1 MLSRYELGSVSPATI
16 VRFRKVLWSAAV
28 SGGLVDERIRELARR
43 STNFGF
49 LLDHEELLVLDG
61 AEAEAYV
68 YTDPNTS
75 LFKARRFGETLAAK
89 LVVAGQIRVDGSS
102 QYARLAALARDGV
115 IQSRQRD
122 QFDALRTV
130 GNRAVH
136 THYGEVRAALDAVR
150 TCYALGSWYYRLITG
165 NREPSAFVP
174 PPDPSM
180 PPVDVADAAELGL
193 LREQLRA
200 ERNRLA
206 EVLVRLDGKMTRLE
220 AERVAHAE
228 AEQMLARVAA
238 DRVALRDLAAELGAR
253 IAEFEAG
260 FAQSV
265 AQPGRISV
273 VEREAFVQSA
283 QRSAREPRTEREVR
297 EEVDRMLAAAGW
309 EVQDAG
315 RENLF
320 AGTGVAVREA
330 MTATG
335 PADYL
340 LYVDKKLAGVI
351 EAKREGTVLSPVE
364 RQSARYAEGLSASQQ
379 LQAWRLP
386 LPFRYETTAA
396 ETHFTNMLDPVPRAR
411 EVFSFHQPET
421 LARWMREADAD
432 PDAPT
437 LRSRLRRGLPPLED
451 GRLRPAQAD
460 AVRGLEESLRKDR
473 PRALIQ
479 MATGAGKTYSA
490 VTSSYRLLK
499 HARVRRVL
507 FLVDRNNLGKQANT
521 EFTGYVT
528 PDDGRKLAELYGV
541 ERLTGSDI
549 LASSDVVVSTVQR
562 VYAMLRGTPLPSV
575 DAYDAAFDDYDAD
588 EIVEVSYNPAV
599 PPETFDIIFIDEC
612 HRSIYGRW
620 RSVLEYFDAYL
631 VGLTATPVKQT
642 FGFFHQNLVSEYTF
656 QEAVAD
662 GVNVDFD
669 VYRIRTRQTEQG
681 DTIEAGTVVPK
692 RARQTRRQRY
702 EELDDDF
709 SYGGAQLGRDVISTP
724 QLRLILETFRDRLF
738 TEIFPPGPGRPPR
751 QYVPKTLIYA
761 RDDNHA
767 EDIVQMVREVFAMG
781 NEFAQKITYSARNPD
796 RLLAAFRNS
805 PELRIAVTV
814 DLIATG
820 TDVRPIECVFFL
832 RDVKSWA
839 YFEQM
844 KGRGSRTLDPSELHG
859 VTPDVPAKDRFVI
872 VDAVG
877 VTDSPRVDATPLQ
890 QHPERQI
897 NLERLLAKAGNLTI
911 SLAETSTLCARLA
924 RLSQDITPAEHA
936 ELEQLA
942 GLPLTEVLQSLRR
955 AADDDELAA
964 LPPGDRQAERA
975 LVMAA
980 VEPLAANPEF
990 RARLVEIR
998 HAHDIVYDEVNPDG
1012 LLEARGVDATQRA
1025 ESVVIS
1031 FRAYLREHRDEI
1043 TAIEYAYRHGDGS
1056 RAVYVRLKELAA
1068 KIARPPH
1075 QWTPDL
1081 LWHAYQRL
1089 ELAAAQPGVRYRPVD
1104 LIGLIRFELGVDE
1117 HPRPLHSVIEER
1129 YAAWLARQSQANA
1142 SFTSDQI
1149 WWLDRIK
1156 HIIINSASFTNDD
1169 LDGVTFSER
1178 GGADGFLHAFGDGH
1192 AQNILTDLNRTLTA

>member
-1 MLSRYELGSVSPATI
+1 M
-16 VRFRKVLWSAAV
+16 
-28 SGGLVDERIRELARR
+28 DERIRELARR
-43 STNFGF
+43 SLNFGF

-61 AEAEAYV
+61 AEAEAYI
-68 YTDPNTS
+68 YTDPNAA

-89 LVVAGQIRVDGSS
+89 LVAAGRIRVDGST

-115 IQSRQRD
+115 IQSRQRE

-136 THYGEVRAALDAVR
+136 THYGEVRGALDAVR
-150 TCYALGSWYYRLITG
+150 TCYTLGSWYYRLVTG

-174 PPDPSM
+174 PPDPSV
-180 PPVDVADAAELGL
+180 PPEDAADAVELDL
-193 LREQLRA
+193 LRDQLRA

-206 EVLVRLDGKMTRLE
+206 DVLVRLDGNTTRLE
-220 AERVAHAE
+220 AERAARAE
-228 AEQMLARVAA
+228 AERVLARVAM
-238 DRVALRDLAAELGAR
+238 DRDVLQALATELGAR
-253 IAEFEAG
+253 VAEFEAG
-260 FAQSV
+260 FERSV
-265 AQPGRISV
+265 AQPGRISAAD
-273 VEREAFVQSA
+273 REAFVQSA
-283 QRSAREPRTEREVR
+283 QRSALEPRTEREVR
-297 EEVDRMLAAAGW
+297 EEVDRMLEKAGW
-309 EVQDAG
+309 QVQNAG

-320 AGTGVAVREA
+320 AGTGIAVREA

-340 LYVDKKLAGVI
+340 LYVDKRLAGVI

-364 RQSARYAEGLSASQQ
+364 RQSARYAEGLNASQQ

-396 ETHFTNMLDPVPRAR
+396 ETHFTNTLDPLPRAR
-411 EVFSFHQPET
+411 EVFGFHQPET

-432 PDAPT
+432 PQAPT
-437 LRSRLRRGLPPLED
+437 LRSRLRQGLPPLED

-460 AVRGLEESLRKDR
+460 AVKGLEESLRQDR

-479 MATGAGKTYSA
+479 MATGAGKTYAA
-490 VTSSYRLLK
+490 VTSTYRLLK
-499 HARVRRVL
+499 HARARRML
-507 FLVDRNNLGKQANT
+507 FLVDRNNLGKQAAT

-541 ERLTGSDI
+541 ERLTGSEV
-549 LASSDVVVSTVQR
+549 LASSDVVISTVQR
-562 VYAMLRGTPLPSV
+562 VYAMLLGRPLPSV
-575 DAYDAAFDDYDAD
+575 DTDDAMFDDYDAD
-588 EIVEVSYNPAV
+588 EIVEVAYNPAV
-599 PPETFDIIFIDEC
+599 PPETFDLIVIDEC

-642 FGFFHQNLVSEYTF
+642 FGFFHQNLVSEYTY
-656 QEAVAD
+656 QQAVAD

-681 DTIEAGTVVPK
+681 DTIDAGTVVPK
-692 RARQTRRQRY
+692 RERHTRRQRY

-709 SYGGAQLGRDVISTP
+709 SYAGAQLGKDVISTP

-738 TEIFPPGPGRPPR
+738 TEIFPPGPGRRPR

-767 EDIVQMVREVFAMG
+767 EEIVQMVREVFAMG
-781 NEFAQKITYSARNPD
+781 NDFAQKITYSARNPNPD

-832 RDVKSWA
+832 RDVRSWA

-844 KGRGSRTLDPSELHG
+844 KGRGSRTLDPSELRA
-859 VTPDVPAKDRFVI
+859 VTPDVEAKDRFVI

-877 VTDSPRVDATPLQ
+877 VTDSPRVEATPLQ
-890 QHPERQI
+890 QHSERQVS
-897 NLERLLAKAGNLTI
+897 LERLLARAGNLTI

-924 RLSQDITPAEHA
+924 RLNQDITPAERA

-942 GLPLTEVLQSLRR
+942 GTPFTSVLQSLRR

-975 LVMAA
+975 LVIAA
-980 VEPLAANPEF
+980 VEPLAANPEL
-990 RARLVEIR
+990 RARLLEIR
-998 HAHDIVYDEVNPDG
+998 RAHDIVYDEVNPDD
-1012 LLEARGVDATQRA
+1012 LLEARGVDATERA
-1025 ESVVIS
+1025 ESVVTS

-1043 TAIEYAYRHGDGS
+1043 SAIECAYRHGDGS
-1056 RAVYVRLKELAA
+1056 RAVYAKLKELAA
-1068 KIARPPH
+1068 RIARPPH
-1075 QWTPDL
+1075 QWSPDL

-1089 ELAAAQPGVRYRPVD
+1089 EIAAAQPGMRYGPVD
-1104 LIGLIRFELGVDE
+1104 LIGLIRFELGIDE
-1117 HPRPLHSVIEER
+1117 HPRPLRPVIEER
-1129 YAAWLARQSQANA
+1129 YAAWLARQSQAGV
-1142 SFTSDQI
+1142 SFTTDQM
-1149 WWLDRIK
+1149 WWLDRIRD
-1156 HIIINSASFTNDD
+1156 IVINSASFTNDD
-1169 LDGVTFSER
+1169 LDGVAFSER
-1178 GGADGFLHAFGDGH
+1178 GGTDGFLHAFGDDH
-1192 AQNILTDLNRTLTA
+1192 AQGILTDLNRTLTA